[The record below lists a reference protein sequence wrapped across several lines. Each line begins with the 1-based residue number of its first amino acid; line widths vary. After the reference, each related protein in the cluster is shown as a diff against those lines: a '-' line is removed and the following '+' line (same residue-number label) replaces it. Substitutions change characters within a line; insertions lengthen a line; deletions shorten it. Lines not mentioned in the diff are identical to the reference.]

1 MEKID
6 FVMIWVDGGDPVWRR
21 KKAQYSGEEIS
32 ESIDDRDSR
41 YRDWDNLRY
50 WFRSVEK
57 YAPWVNKVYF
67 ITEGHVPEW
76 LNLDCEKLVHVK
88 HSDYMPPEY
97 LPTFS
102 SHPIEL
108 NIHRI
113 PNLSDKVVYFN
124 DDMFLTDY
132 VKPELFFKN
141 GKPVHPPRMY
151 GILPRKNG
159 GVMTHI
165 YVNMT
170 EVINQHFSMRKAVKS
185 NAKKW
190 FNPFKIGFKNFTCNV
205 FNYHYPEFVGF
216 ANEHLPVPFLLSTL
230 QEVWNAEPELFDEVS
245 RRKFRDSRDV
255 SQYMFRYWQLAT
267 GNFEP
272 INVKKLGRAIS
283 IRPTNEK
290 ICHAIRNREYKML
303 CLNDMDLL
311 PTQNDFEKAKQ
322 EIIDA
327 FENVLSEKSMFEK

>member
-1 MEKID
+1 MDKID

-21 KKAQYSGEEIS
+21 KKAEYSGEVID
-32 ESIDDRDSR
+32 ESDDRDSR

-50 WFRSVEK
+50 WFRAVEK

-76 LNLDCEKLVHVK
+76 LDLDCEKLVHVK
-88 HSDYMPPEY
+88 HSDYMPEEY

-113 PNLSDKVVYFN
+113 KGISDKIVYFN
-124 DDMFLTDY
+124 DDMFLTDT
-132 VKPELFFKN
+132 VTPELYFRN

-151 GILPRKNG
+151 GILPKKDG
-159 GVMTHI
+159 GIMTHI

-170 EVINQHFSMRKAVKS
+170 AVINQHFQMRSAVK
-185 NAKKW
+185 KYKGKW
-190 FNPFKIGFKNFTCNV
+190 FNPFRIGMKNFVCNL
-205 FNYHYPEFVGF
+205 FNYHYKEFVGL
-216 ANEHLPVPFLLSTL
+216 ANEHLPVPILRSTI
-230 QEVWNAEPELFDEVS
+230 ETVWKEEPELLDAVS

-255 SQYMFRYWQLAT
+255 SQYMFRYWQLAS

-272 INVKKLGRAIS
+272 IDDKKLGRAIS
-283 IRPTNEK
+283 IRPQNER
-290 ICHAIRNREYKML
+290 ICNAIRNHTYKML

-311 PTQNDFEKAKQ
+311 PTQADFERAKQ

-327 FENVLSEKSMFEK
+327 FEEVLPEKSAFEK

>member
-21 KKAQYSGEEIS
+21 QKAKYSGEVIEDVT
-32 ESIDDRDSR
+32 DDRDSR

-50 WFRSVEK
+50 WFRAVEK
-57 YAPWVNKVYF
+57 FAPWVNKVYF
-67 ITEGHVPEW
+67 ITEGHVPAW

-88 HSDYMPPEY
+88 HSDYMPQEY

-113 PNLSDKVVYFN
+113 KGISEKIVYFN
-124 DDMFLTDY
+124 DDMFLTDT
-132 VKPELFFKN
+132 VTPELFFKN
-141 GKPVHPPRMY
+141 GKPVHPPRLY
-151 GILPRKNG
+151 GILPKKDG
-159 GVMTHI
+159 GIMTHI

-170 EVINQHFSMRKAVKS
+170 AVINQHFSMHSVVKQ
-185 NAKKW
+185 NAGKW
-190 FNPFKIGFKNFTCNV
+190 FNPFRIGMKNFVCNV
-205 FNYHYPEFVGF
+205 FNYHYPEFVGL
-216 ANEHLPVPFLLSTL
+216 ANEHLPVPILRSTI
-230 QEVWNAEPELFDEVS
+230 ETVWKAEPELLDMVS
-245 RRKFRDSRDV
+245 RRKFRNSRDV
-255 SQYMFRYWQLAT
+255 SQYMFRYWQLAS
-267 GNFEP
+267 GNFAP

-283 IRPTNEK
+283 IRPQNETITN
-290 ICHAIRNREYKML
+290 AIRHHTYKML

-311 PTQNDFEKAKQ
+311 PSQSDFERAKQ

-327 FENVLSEKSMFEK
+327 FEDVLSEKSTFEK